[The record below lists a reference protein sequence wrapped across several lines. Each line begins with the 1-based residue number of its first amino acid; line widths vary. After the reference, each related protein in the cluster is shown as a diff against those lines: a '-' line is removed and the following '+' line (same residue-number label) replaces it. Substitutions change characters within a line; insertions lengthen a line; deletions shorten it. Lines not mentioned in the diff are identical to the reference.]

1 MYKLNIPFSV
11 NGVKELNNKLDLMK
25 RKIPELSALF
35 KKKSLD
41 YIEER
46 ANIYIGNTTGGSAW
60 YQVTGRLSRSWIK
73 DYDIGTL
80 INFCEYSAF
89 VEYGTGIVGKGT
101 HPDPNGYQ
109 YDVNNHGNTG
119 WGFIDEDGNF
129 HWTKGMQAH
138 RYLFDAVQDYTVG
151 EAYKKIYLDCFNEV
165 MGGIFR

>member
-46 ANIYIGNTTGGSAW
+46 ANIYIVNTTGGSAW
-60 YQVTGRLSRSWIK
+60 YQVTGRLSSSWIK

-80 INFCEYSAF
+80 INFCEYSAL
-89 VEYGTGIVGKGT
+89 
-101 HPDPNGYQ
+101 P
-109 YDVNNHGNTG
+109 
-119 WGFIDEDGNF
+119 
-129 HWTKGMQAH
+129 
-138 RYLFDAVQDYTVG
+138 
-151 EAYKKIYLDCFNEV
+151 
-165 MGGIFR
+165 